1 MKIVS
6 CLLLLAVLLCGC
18 SGAEPAWETVD
29 DVLPSEPVS
38 SWQEEAYT
46 ITVGVPA
53 EAALLASSNGWNLYA
68 TETGDCEIQTGAFLA
83 SSLDSAVR
91 QLSGY
96 DADRLLIIETTRF
109 DLPEYQFA
117 WYTDREEGGY
127 LCQADLVMDGM
138 RCYAVVCSRAE
149 AAGSA
154 YDGAIRQVFSS
165 FGLHYDEGV

>member
-6 CLLLLAVLLCGC
+6 CLLLLSMLLCGC
-18 SGAEPAWETVD
+18 AAAEPTWETVD
-29 DVLPSEPVS
+29 DVLPSDPVS
-38 SWQEEAYT
+38 AWQEEAYT
-46 ITVGVPA
+46 ITIGVPA
-53 EAALLASSNGWNLYA
+53 QTELLATSNGWKLYA
-68 TETGDCEIQTGAFLA
+68 AESGDYEIQTGTFLA

-96 DADRLLIIETTRF
+96 DAGRLLIVETTRF

-117 WYTDREEGGY
+117 WYSDGEEGGR
-127 LCQADLVMDGM
+127 LSQADLVMDGY

-154 YDGAIRQVFSS
+154 YDSSIRQVFSS